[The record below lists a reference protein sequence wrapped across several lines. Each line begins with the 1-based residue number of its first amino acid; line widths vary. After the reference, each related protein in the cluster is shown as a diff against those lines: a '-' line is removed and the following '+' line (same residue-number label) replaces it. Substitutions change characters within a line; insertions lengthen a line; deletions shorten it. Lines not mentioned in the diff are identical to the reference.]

1 MNKEGRGGF
10 QDHPELR
17 NNGHPMAGT
26 SYKEIFQR
34 IADEPPGYE
43 PEPHQIRSK
52 KEEHCRAW
60 FRKSYDD
67 IRAFESVVNRV
78 EGKPTEH
85 IEGNVSVNLNIQDLT
100 REIRE
105 FLEVEYPEAH
115 ERLLEHL
122 RDRYDSGTD

>member
-1 MNKEGRGGF
+1 MNKEGKGGF

-67 IRAFESVVNRV
+67 IRAFEHQRFNKGDKGISRRAFSRS
-78 EGKPTEH
+78 T
-85 IEGNVSVNLNIQDLT
+85 
-100 REIRE
+100 
-105 FLEVEYPEAH
+105 
-115 ERLLEHL
+115 
-122 RDRYDSGTD
+122 